1 MKALAF
7 SGGKDSMA
15 CLHLLRSTLDC
26 AIYVDTGFSYPE
38 TAALVEY
45 ARTIIPV
52 HVVVSDR
59 KAQNELEGLPA
70 DVVPIDWTRLGHTI
84 TGPKPVLVQSYLGCC
99 YESISKPLL
108 DYAIQIGVKELVYGQ
123 RDDEGH
129 KSPARD
135 GTVVSGIRR
144 RHPIEAWSASDVLAY
159 LTTKMKVPAHYS
171 INHSSLDCYDCTAY
185 RKASKDRVDWM
196 RFEHPAL
203 FQRYLARSERLD
215 AALLEAH

>member
-1 MKALAF
+1 
-7 SGGKDSMA
+7 MA

-84 TGPKPVLVQSYLGCC
+84 TGPKPVLIQSYLGCC

-108 DYAIQIGVKELVYGQ
+108 DYAIRIGVKELVYGQ

-135 GTVVSGIRR
+135 GTVVSGEGLVLVEGVPLLIYGQLESSKSKVYD
-144 RHPIEAWSASDVLAY
+144 PEDNEFELESD
-159 LTTKMKVPAHYS
+159 
-171 INHSSLDCYDCTAY
+171 
-185 RKASKDRVDWM
+185 
-196 RFEHPAL
+196 
-203 FQRYLARSERLD
+203 D
-215 AALLEAH
+215 AAIVTVERTDKAWQFVIIGAMVGETCVHVVVDGDEMECIPAQVIAQ